1 MKQVFQ
7 LSIQFGKINTDL
19 YFEGRETAENTAA
32 FLKKMAKENTKD
44 QLKISA
50 SIHQV
55 LSKEAVA
62 ENLKNGLWL
71 SLFSGKN

>member
-7 LSIQFGKINTDL
+7 LNVQFGKINTDL
-19 YFEGRETAENTAA
+19 YFEDKEIAENTAT
-32 FLKKMAKENTKD
+32 FLKTMLKENAKD

-50 SIHQV
+50 TIHQV

-62 ENLKNGLWL
+62 ENVRNGLWL
-71 SLFSGKN
+71 IQFSGKN